1 MNILGLD
8 LSLTSTGVCIGD
20 DECVAYHSDS
30 EDTQRLTDIRNYVL
44 GTCLEENI
52 KCVIMEGYSYGS
64 RSRAHALGEL
74 GGVMKVAF
82 DEAWIPFV
90 IVPPTSRA
98 KFATGRGNA
107 GKAEVI
113 SAVSYRTSRHWSGK
127 GVEDRI
133 DAWVLREMGL
143 QRLGESQYEW
153 PAENLKALDNID
165 WEPLLMMAGVEH
177 GEPIAAD

>member
-113 SAVSYRTSRHWSGK
+113 SAVSFKTNRSWSGK
-127 GVEDRI
+127 GIEDRI

-143 QRLGESQYEW
+143 QRLGESQYTW
-153 PAENLKALDNID
+153 AAENLKALDNID
-165 WEPLLMMAGVEH
+165 WEPLLMMAGVEN
-177 GEPIAAD
+177 GESITAD

>member
-8 LSLTSTGVCIGD
+8 PSLTSTGICTGD
-20 DECVAYHSDS
+20 DCCIAYHPCD
-30 EDTQRLTDIRNYVL
+30 EETARLANIRNYVL
-44 GTCLEENI
+44 GVCLEESI

-64 RSRAHALGEL
+64 RTRAHALGEL
-74 GGVMKVAF
+74 GGVLKVAF

-113 SAVSYRTSRHWSGK
+113 SAVSFRTKRSWSGK

-143 QRLGESQYEW
+143 QRLGESQYKW

-165 WEPLLMMAGVEH
+165 WEPLSVMTGVESAK
-177 GEPIAAD
+177 PITTD

>member
-8 LSLTSTGVCIGD
+8 PSLTSTGICTGD
-20 DECVAYHSDS
+20 DSSIAYHPCD
-30 EDTQRLTDIRNYVL
+30 EETARLTNIRNYVL
-44 GTCLEENI
+44 GVCLEDSI

-64 RSRAHALGEL
+64 RTRAHALGEL
-74 GGVMKVAF
+74 GGVLKVAF

-113 SAVSYRTSRHWSGK
+113 SAVSFRTKRSWSGK

-143 QRLGESQYEW
+143 QRLGESQYKW

-165 WEPLLMMAGVEH
+165 WEPLLMMAGV
-177 GEPIAAD
+177 GNSGPITAD

>member
-8 LSLTSTGVCIGD
+8 PSLTSTGICTGD
-20 DECVAYHSDS
+20 DSCIAYHSYD
-30 EDTQRLTDIRNYVL
+30 EDTARLTNIRNYVL
-44 GTCLEENI
+44 KVCSEESI

-64 RSRAHALGEL
+64 RTRAHALGEL
-74 GGVMKVAF
+74 GGVLKVAF

-113 SAVSYRTSRHWSGK
+113 SAVSFRTQRSWSGK

-143 QRLGESQYEW
+143 QRLGESQYKW
-153 PAENLKALDNID
+153 PAENLKALDSID
-165 WEPLLMMAGVEH
+165 WEPLLVMTGVKSDK
-177 GEPIAAD
+177 PITTD

>member
-8 LSLTSTGVCIGD
+8 PSLTSTGVCTGD
-20 DECVAYHSDS
+20 DSCIAYHPCD
-30 EDTQRLTDIRNYVL
+30 EETARLTNIRNYVL
-44 GTCLEENI
+44 GVCSKESI

-64 RSRAHALGEL
+64 RNRAHALGEL
-74 GGVMKVAF
+74 GGVLKVAF

-98 KFATGRGNA
+98 KFATGRVNA

-113 SAVSYRTSRHWSGK
+113 SAVSFRTKRSWSGK

-143 QRLGESQYEW
+143 QQLGESQYKW
-153 PAENLKALDNID
+153 PAENLKALDSID
-165 WEPLLMMAGVEH
+165 WEPLLMMAGVENS
-177 GEPIAAD
+177 GPITTN

>member
-1 MNILGLD
+1 MNLLGLD
-8 LSLTSTGVCIGD
+8 PSLTSTGICTGD
-20 DECVAYHSDS
+20 DSCIAYHSYD
-30 EDTQRLTDIRNYVL
+30 EDTARLTSIRNYVL
-44 GTCLEENI
+44 RVCLEESI

-64 RSRAHALGEL
+64 RTRAHALGEL
-74 GGVMKVAF
+74 GGVLKVAF

-113 SAVSYRTSRHWSGK
+113 SAVSFRTQRSWSGK

-143 QRLGESQYEW
+143 QRLGESQYKW
-153 PAENLKALDNID
+153 PAENLKALDSID
-165 WEPLLMMAGVEH
+165 WEPLSVMTGVKSDK
-177 GEPIAAD
+177 PITTD

>member
-44 GTCLEENI
+44 GTGLEENI

-74 GGVMKVAF
+74 GGVIKVAF
-82 DEAWIPFV
+82 DEAWIPLV
-90 IVPPTSRA
+90 IVPPTSRD

-143 QRLGESQYEW
+143 QRLGQSQYLW
-153 PAENLKALDNID
+153 SAENLKALDSID
-165 WEPLLMMAGVEH
+165 WEPLLMMTGV
-177 GEPIAAD
+177 GNSGPITAD

>member
-8 LSLTSTGVCIGD
+8 PSLTSTGVCTD
-20 DECVAYHSDS
+20 DNNCVAFHSYEEETS
-30 EDTQRLTDIRNYVL
+30 RLTDIRNYVL

-64 RSRAHALGEL
+64 RTRAHALGEL
-74 GGVMKVAF
+74 GGVLKVAF

-113 SAVSYRTSRHWSGK
+113 SAVSFKTNRSWSGK
-127 GVEDRI
+127 GIEDRI

-143 QRLGESQYEW
+143 QRLGESQYTW
-153 PAENLKALDNID
+153 AAENLKALDNID
-165 WEPLLMMAGVEH
+165 WEPLLMMAGVEN
-177 GEPIAAD
+177 GESITAD

>member
-30 EDTQRLTDIRNYVL
+30 EDTQRLTDIRNSVL

-52 KCVIMEGYSYGS
+52 KGGIMEGYSYGS

-133 DAWVLREMGL
+133 DAWVRREMGL
-143 QRLGESQYEW
+143 QRLGQSQYLW
-153 PAENLKALDNID
+153 SAENLKALDSID
-165 WEPLLMMAGVEH
+165 WEPLLMMTGV
-177 GEPIAAD
+177 GNSGPITAD

>member
-1 MNILGLD
+1 MNLLGLD
-8 LSLTSTGVCIGD
+8 PSLTSTGVCTGD
-20 DECVAYHSDS
+20 NNCVAYHSYEEDS
-30 EDTQRLTDIRNYVL
+30 SRLADIRDYVL
-44 GTCLEENI
+44 HMCLENNV

-64 RSRAHALGEL
+64 RTRAHALGEL
-74 GGVMKVAF
+74 GGVLKVAF
-82 DEAWIPFV
+82 NEAWIPFV

-113 SAVSYRTSRHWSGK
+113 SAVSFKTNRSWSGK
-127 GVEDRI
+127 GIEDRI
-133 DAWVLREMGL
+133 DAWVLHEMGL
-143 QRLGESQYEW
+143 QRLGESQYTW
-153 PAENLKALDNID
+153 AAENLKALDNID

>member
-1 MNILGLD
+1 M
-8 LSLTSTGVCIGD
+8 
-20 DECVAYHSDS
+20 
-30 EDTQRLTDIRNYVL
+30 
-44 GTCLEENI
+44 
-52 KCVIMEGYSYGS
+52 
-64 RSRAHALGEL
+64 
-74 GGVMKVAF
+74 AF

-113 SAVSYRTSRHWSGK
+113 SAVSFKTNRSWSGK
-127 GVEDRI
+127 GIEDRI

-143 QRLGESQYEW
+143 QRLGESQYTLA
-153 PAENLKALDNID
+153 AENLKALDNID

-177 GEPIAAD
+177 GESITAD

>member
-8 LSLTSTGVCIGD
+8 LSLTSTGICVD
-20 DECVAYHSDS
+20 DNEGIAFHSYC
-30 EDTQRLTDIRNYVL
+30 EDTQRLTDIRDYVL
-44 GTCLEENI
+44 KISLAGNV

-64 RSRAHALGEL
+64 RTRAHALGEL
-74 GGVMKVAF
+74 GGVMKVAL
-82 DEAWIPFV
+82 DEAWIPYV

-113 SAVSYRTSRHWSGK
+113 SAVSFRTQRSWSGK

-143 QRLGESQYEW
+143 QRLGRSEHEW
-153 PAENLKALDNID
+153 PAENLKALDSID
-165 WEPLLMMAGVEH
+165 WEPLLMMAGVEN
-177 GEPIAAD
+177 GESITAD

>member
-143 QRLGESQYEW
+143 QRLGQSQYLW
-153 PAENLKALDNID
+153 SAENLKALDSID
-165 WEPLLMMAGVEH
+165 WEPLLMMTGV
-177 GEPIAAD
+177 GNSGPITAD

>member
-143 QRLGESQYEW
+143 QRLGQSQYLW
-153 PAENLKALDNID
+153 SAENLKALDNID
-165 WEPLLMMAGVEH
+165 WEPLLMMAGVEN